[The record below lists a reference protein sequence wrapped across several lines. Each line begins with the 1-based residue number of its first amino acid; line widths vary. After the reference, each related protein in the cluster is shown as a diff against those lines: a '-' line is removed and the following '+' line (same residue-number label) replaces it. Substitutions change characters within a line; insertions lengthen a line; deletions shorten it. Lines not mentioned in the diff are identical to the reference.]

1 MKVLFALAQTST
13 LSPDEIKAMVDP
25 SLLDYLRSETKRP
38 LLKAYVVAHEGEATP
53 QFTDG
58 YTGNRILK
66 FTRESVGKVFEAV
79 KVGVKFFYDHYKKSQ
94 DEARTPVASIV
105 GKSLRMIG
113 DKMSTVIVAFFKDEQ
128 FASYDSISMEADLEI
143 DESGNVSDILD
154 FSAVALVPN
163 GQDPALPM
171 AKTVGQVRANNNKLS
186 KGQFK
191 NMSDTIS
198 LDWHTIEAGFRQ
210 LKGLPS
216 QVTDPE
222 EMIGRIEVTA
232 DGRLIATGKDKKYSD
247 YVAKLVDQTV
257 QEKLKGVNPEIE
269 KIKSERDALAKKVTL
284 YEVKPRVLDKAKE
297 YKLGEGFV
305 DFVTKRIDRFKP
317 NENDIDG
324 SIVEWLEDKKIDYSD
339 MAKSSNSVSTP
350 AGQPANTTPA
360 DEIDYTDPK
369 NNPLLA

>member
-1 MKVLFALAQTST
+1 MKVLFALSQNMT
-13 LSPDEIKAMVDP
+13 LSNEEIKAMVDP
-25 SLLDYLRSETKRP
+25 SLLDYLRGETKRP

-58 YTGNRILK
+58 YVGERILK
-66 FTRESVGKVFEAV
+66 FTKDSVSRVFDAV

-105 GKSLRMIG
+105 GKSLRMVG

-128 FASYDSISMEADLEI
+128 FATYDSISMEADLEI
-143 DESGNVSDILD
+143 DSDGTVSNILD

-163 GQDPALPM
+163 GENPALPM
-171 AKTVGQVRANNNKLS
+171 AKSVGQVRANNNKLS

-191 NMSDTIS
+191 MNDTVS

-297 YKLGEGFV
+297 YKLGDGFV

-339 MAKSSNSVSTP
+339 MAKSSNTVSTP

-360 DEIDYTDPK
+360 DEIDYSDPK